1 MPIRRKLAAGC
12 AIALLLALPVRADT
26 PLSAIDW
33 LSQSLARPAPALT
46 ASEPGVAADGALPAD
61 VSVSVLDGPSPDAA
75 GVLAPEITGFPRA
88 LWGLGQTRDIIA
100 AIAAPGADSLPALQ
114 GLLMTVILAQADP
127 PSDSGPDHALL
138 IARVDR
144 LLSAGALEQASALL
158 EAAGPA
164 VSADLFRRSFDVALL
179 TGEEAAACARMRQTP
194 GLAPSLTARVFCLA
208 RAGDWNAAALI
219 LQTAE
224 ALGQVTEPEGALL
237 QRFLD
242 PDLTEGE
249 PTPPPPKPVTP
260 LVLRIYEAIGEP
272 LPTATMPLAFAYA
285 ELSDRAGWKAQ
296 IEAAERLTRAGAIAP
311 NVLLGLYT
319 KRAPAASGGVWD
331 RADAF
336 QRFDAALA
344 RGEPEAV
351 ARFLAPAYAQMRAAE
366 LEVPF
371 ATLFAEDLA
380 RIPLPA
386 AARAL
391 AFEIGLLSPGYEGS
405 ALAPYLASATPQ
417 DARAAFLAG
426 LAKGSVAGLA
436 PPDSMARTIAPAFTT
451 PAISPEYA
459 ALLEQDRL
467 GEAILRAIAR
477 ISTGLQGNFAQ
488 VTDGL
493 ALLRHVGLEDVA
505 RRTALQ
511 LMLLERR
518 G

>member
-1 MPIRRKLAAGC
+1 M
-12 AIALLLALPVRADT
+12 LLALPASADT

-33 LSQSLARPAPALT
+33 LSQSLAEPAPAP
-46 ASEPGVAADGALPAD
+46 AAPEPGISAESALPAD
-61 VSVSVLDGPSPDAA
+61 VSVSVLGGPSPDAA
-75 GVLAPEITGFPRA
+75 GLLAPEITGFPRA
-88 LWGLGQTRDIIA
+88 LWGLGRSRDIAA
-100 AIAAPGADSLPALQ
+100 AIAAPGTDSLPALQ
-114 GLLMTVILAQADP
+114 GLLLTVILAQADP

-138 IARVDR
+138 IARVDK

-158 EAAGPA
+158 DAAGPTA
-164 VSADLFRRSFDVALL
+164 SADLFRRSFDVALL
-179 TGEEAAACARMRQTP
+179 TGQEAVACASMRLAP

-208 RAGDWNAAALI
+208 RSGDWNAAALT
-219 LQTAE
+219 LQTAQ
-224 ALGQVTEPEGALL
+224 ALGQVSAAEGALL

-242 PDLTEGE
+242 PDLLEGE
-249 PTPPPPKPVTP
+249 PTPPPPTPVTP

-272 LPTATMPLAFAYA
+272 LPTATLPLAFAYA
-285 ELSDRAGWKAQ
+285 ELDDRAGWKAQ

-336 QRFDAALA
+336 QRLDAALA
-344 RGEPEAV
+344 KGAPEAV
-351 ARFLAPAYAQMRAAE
+351 ALYLPQAYAQMRTAE

-371 ATLFAEDLA
+371 ATLFADDLA
-380 RIPLPA
+380 RLALPES
-386 AARAL
+386 ARAL
-391 AFEIGLLSPGYEGS
+391 AFEIGLLSPDYER
-405 ALAPYLASATPQ
+405 AASAPAAGG
-417 DARAAFLAG
+417 ARAAFLSG

-436 PPDSMARTIAPAFTT
+436 PPDSMARTIAPAFT
-451 PAISPEYA
+451 SPVVSPDDA
-459 ALLEQDRL
+459 ALLEQGRL

-477 ISTGLQGNFAQ
+477 ISSGLQGNSAQ
-488 VTDGL
+488 VTEGL

-505 RRTALQ
+505 RRTALE

>member
-1 MPIRRKLAAGC
+1 M
-12 AIALLLALPVRADT
+12 LLALPASADA

-33 LSQSLARPAPALT
+33 LSQSLARPAAAPA
-46 ASEPGVAADGALPAD
+46 APEPGVAAEGALPAD
-61 VSVSVLDGPSPDAA
+61 VSVSVLGGPSPDAA
-75 GVLAPEITGFPRA
+75 GLLAPEITGFPRA

-114 GLLMTVILAQADP
+114 GLLLTVILAQADP
-127 PSDSGPDHALL
+127 PSDSGADHALL

-158 EAAGPA
+158 DAAGPA
-164 VSADLFRRSFDVALL
+164 ASADLFRRSFDVALL
-179 TGEEAAACARMRQTP
+179 TGEETRACASMRLAP

-219 LQTAE
+219 LQTAQ
-224 ALGQVTEPEGALL
+224 ALDQVSPAEGAILE
-237 QRFLD
+237 RFLD
-242 PDLTEGE
+242 PDLHEGA
-249 PTPPPPKPVTP
+249 PAPPPPSPVTP
-260 LVLRIYEAIGEP
+260 LALRIYEAIGEP
-272 LPTATMPLAFAYA
+272 LPTATLPLAFAYA
-285 ELSDRAGWKAQ
+285 DLDDRAGWKAQ

-311 NVLLGLYT
+311 NMLLGLYT

-336 QRFDAALA
+336 QRLDAALA
-344 RGEPEAV
+344 AGEPEAV
-351 ARFLAPAYAQMRAAE
+351 ARFLPPAYAQMQSAE

-371 ATLFAEDLA
+371 ATLFADDLA
-380 RIPLPA
+380 RVALPA

-391 AFEIGLLSPGYEGS
+391 AFEIGLLSPAYERTAS
-405 ALAPYLASATPQ
+405 APSLASATTPP

-451 PAISPEYA
+451 PVVSPDDA
-459 ALLEQDRL
+459 ALLEQGRL

-477 ISTGLQGNFAQ
+477 ISTGLQGNSAQ
-488 VTDGL
+488 VTEGL

-505 RRTALQ
+505 RRTALE